1 MNSYDDYIN
10 AIDNLE
16 EIEKA
21 IITQPRYRRCCTITL
36 EIAKTIL
43 KNIKINIDAKTKKS
57 K

>member
-21 IITQPRYRRCCTITL
+21 IITQPRYAT
-36 EIAKTIL
+36 
-43 KNIKINIDAKTKKS
+43 
-57 K
+57 